1 MTSPNPYEAFLD
13 GVSIDAKSRGNF
25 AQRRG
30 VEYTPDTSI
39 TGTAGRLFPFFV
51 SEKQK

>member
-1 MTSPNPYEAFLD
+1 MTTPNPYEAFLE
-13 GVSIDAKSRGNF
+13 GVSIDTKSRGNF

-30 VEYTPDTSI
+30 VEYTPATSI

-51 SEKQK
+51 SEKRK

>member
-1 MTSPNPYEAFLD
+1 MTTPNPDEAFLD
-13 GVSIDAKSRGNF
+13 GVSIDTKSRGNF

-30 VEYTPDTSI
+30 VEYTPTTSI
-39 TGTAGRLFPFFV
+39 TGTAGRWFPFFV